1 MPKDMSIQLMRFYT
15 INDDFINKMKSL
27 EPKIQNNY
35 NGTRPYIG
43 ILLTVNG
50 LNYYAPLSSYKP
62 KQDRINNITVF
73 KLYEKGNPANKL
85 GVIHINNMFPVP
97 IDQLTEVTIDIS
109 EKYGRLLQNQ
119 YEYILHY
126 QDEIQ
131 KQAQQLYDVANK
143 NKNSFLAKISCDF
156 KLLEKHFN
164 Q

>member
-1 MPKDMSIQLMRFYT
+1 
-15 INDDFINKMKSL
+15 
-27 EPKIQNNY
+27 
-35 NGTRPYIG
+35 
-43 ILLTVNG
+43 
-50 LNYYAPLSSYKP
+50 
-62 KQDRINNITVF
+62 
-73 KLYEKGNPANKL
+73 
-85 GVIHINNMFPVP
+85 MFPVAD
-97 IDQLTEVTIDIS
+97 DQLIEITIDITD
-109 EKYGRLLQNQ
+109 KYGRLLQNQ